1 MSIRTL
7 NRIYYLTTGVF
18 VSLLA
23 AFAVL
28 LFFGQ
33 RELIRAT
40 SLRYTSY
47 LLADELR
54 QSSDDLTRMART
66 YVVTGDPR
74 FERMYWEIL
83 AIRNGEAPRPRHYER
98 VYWDLMGGEPD
109 SPADPDLATIS
120 LRGRMERH
128 GFTSAE
134 LAKLAE
140 AENNSNALV
149 ESERT
154 AFNAMKGLFRDAT
167 GEFTVREAA
176 DPELA
181 RRILHDAEYHQ
192 SKSAIMRPVNE
203 FYELLDARTRN
214 AVAAAEY
221 RADFYL
227 AAVLVLLGLV
237 LAWLALSYVVVR
249 RKVTNLVQLEQE
261 TRNLGAGE
269 YTSGFDVEAGDEI
282 GALARAFVALDRK
295 VAERTR
301 ALEQEVIAH
310 AEAQALAEQANR
322 AKSEFLASMSHEI
335 RTPMN
340 GVIGMTELALDTE
353 LTPEQREYLEVV
365 KISADSLLGVIND
378 ILDFSK
384 IEARKLDL
392 DLIHFDLGDVLDETV
407 RSLEPRA
414 HQKGLELA
422 YEVSAEVPSGVV
434 GDPGRLRQVIIN
446 LVNNAIKFTERGEV
460 VLRVAREA
468 SDGKD
473 VVLHFSI
480 IDTGIG
486 IPPEKQ
492 AMIFEAFTQ
501 VDASSTRSFGGTGL
515 GLAITTQLV
524 ALMRGRIRVESHPA
538 GEAPSTSPSPSKR
551 APHPLA
557 SRRCA
562 SWRSCEGRPSWSWT
576 TTRRI
581 AASWRR
587 SCSTG
592 ECGRPW
598 WLAGGRRFRPW
609 SAPGRTACRSR
620 WR

>member
-1 MSIRTL
+1 
-7 NRIYYLTTGVF
+7 
-18 VSLLA
+18 
-23 AFAVL
+23 
-28 LFFGQ
+28 
-33 RELIRAT
+33 
-40 SLRYTSY
+40 
-47 LLADELR
+47 
-54 QSSDDLTRMART
+54 
-66 YVVTGDPR
+66 
-74 FERMYWEIL
+74 
-83 AIRNGEAPRPRHYER
+83 
-98 VYWDLMGGEPD
+98 
-109 SPADPDLATIS
+109 
-120 LRGRMERH
+120 
-128 GFTSAE
+128 
-134 LAKLAE
+134 
-140 AENNSNALV
+140 
-149 ESERT
+149 
-154 AFNAMKGLFRDAT
+154 
-167 GEFTVREAA
+167 
-176 DPELA
+176 
-181 RRILHDAEYHQ
+181 
-192 SKSAIMRPVNE
+192 
-203 FYELLDARTRN
+203 
-214 AVAAAEY
+214 
-221 RADFYL
+221 
-227 AAVLVLLGLV
+227 
-237 LAWLALSYVVVR
+237 
-249 RKVTNLVQLEQE
+249 
-261 TRNLGAGE
+261 
-269 YTSGFDVEAGDEI
+269 
-282 GALARAFVALDRK
+282 
-295 VAERTR
+295 
-301 ALEQEVIAH
+301 
-310 AEAQALAEQANR
+310 
-322 AKSEFLASMSHEI
+322 
-335 RTPMN
+335 
-340 GVIGMTELALDTE
+340 
-353 LTPEQREYLEVV
+353 
-365 KISADSLLGVIND
+365 
-378 ILDFSK
+378 
-384 IEARKLDL
+384 
-392 DLIHFDLGDVLDETV
+392 
-407 RSLEPRA
+407 
-414 HQKGLELA
+414 
-422 YEVSAEVPSGVV
+422 VV